1 MVRYDANLWDQV
13 LKKQNMLL
21 EEFMSLSCDAI
32 FGVFNVEF
40 CVVWVADVILLCVGS
55 IGFCRSLQGVTD

>member
-21 EEFMSLSCDAI
+21 EEFTSLSFLRLKQKPSSGCGLTA
-32 FGVFNVEF
+32 E
-40 CVVWVADVILLCVGS
+40 A
-55 IGFCRSLQGVTD
+55 